1 MILDR
6 LKEEFN
12 SLKHLFDESKEQI
25 EKNVVRAESYKGEFY
40 EITPYSYQ
48 RTGFKQGTIVKNTTT
63 LKSTNNL
70 FTYSFNAENKIIE
83 IREGCEL
90 KSQFYY
96 TFLFYEKELMKAIR
110 YNNSKR
116 IINVRYYLYGSNSKI
131 EKMYSIGSRGSKEE
145 TYFYE
150 DNFLQKIVI
159 KQFDRNE
166 VEQAT
171 LQHSFN
177 YKPNGELNSITLTTE
192 LYSETIYQEK

>member
-12 SLKHLFDESKEQI
+12 SLKNLFDESKEQI
-25 EKNVVRAESYKGEFY
+25 EKNVVRVESYKGEFY

-48 RTGFKQGTIVKNTTT
+48 RTGFKQGTIVKNT
-63 LKSTNNL
+63 
-70 FTYSFNAENKIIE
+70 
-83 IREGCEL
+83 
-90 KSQFYY
+90 
-96 TFLFYEKELMKAIR
+96 
-110 YNNSKR
+110 
-116 IINVRYYLYGSNSKI
+116 
-131 EKMYSIGSRGSKEE
+131 E

>member
-1 MILDR
+1 
-6 LKEEFN
+6 
-12 SLKHLFDESKEQI
+12 
-25 EKNVVRAESYKGEFY
+25 
-40 EITPYSYQ
+40 
-48 RTGFKQGTIVKNTTT
+48 
-63 LKSTNNL
+63 
-70 FTYSFNAENKIIE
+70 
-83 IREGCEL
+83 
-90 KSQFYY
+90 
-96 TFLFYEKELMKAIR
+96 MKTIR

-177 YKPNGELNSITLTTE
+177 YKPNGELKSIILSTE
-192 LYSETIYQEK
+192 LYSETIYQET

>member
-1 MILDR
+1 MIPDR

-12 SLKHLFDESKEQI
+12 SLKNLFDESKEQI
-25 EKNVVRAESYKGEFY
+25 EKNVVRVESYKGEFY

-48 RTGFKQGTIVKNTTT
+48 RTGFKRGIIVKNTTT

-90 KSQFYY
+90 KGQFYY
-96 TFLFYEKELMKAIR
+96 TFLFYEKELMKTIR

-192 LYSETIYQEK
+192 LYSETIYQET